1 MLFCVKTYKSNC
13 YIAQLFLDQSPIV
26 QLDVVVR
33 SEFPDGQQKMAVSS
47 HLSSLVHKRIGNT
60 KSPRSLSSTGSA
72 DFCKHGG
79 QIAVT
84 VVNSAGIR
92 GAGGRGSGQSE
103 APSSGWEN
111 QRRAKASAASSC
123 LGRRQKYRLSPS
135 AGVRRYSPLLLP
147 WRRGFTRS
155 EKEAVLGR

>member
-60 KSPRSLSSTGSA
+60 KSPRSLLNTGSA
-72 DFCKHGG
+72 GFCSNGG
-79 QIAVT
+79 QMVVIVDNRDDTTGDKTLQAVGTSSVTT
-84 VVNSAGIR
+84 VR
-92 GAGGRGSGQSE
+92 
-103 APSSGWEN
+103 
-111 QRRAKASAASSC
+111 
-123 LGRRQKYRLSPS
+123 
-135 AGVRRYSPLLLP
+135 
-147 WRRGFTRS
+147 
-155 EKEAVLGR
+155 